1 MILEGLLMFASWLC
15 LSSALSLGFMGFSS
29 VISTLFPVRID
40 LRSYYE
46 QKDKQI
52 KKAQELRKGLR
63 TQMGTELRTTLSKLL
78 K

>member
-1 MILEGLLMFASWLC
+1 MILEGLALLTVGLC
-15 LSSALSLGFMGFSS
+15 ISSVLAIALITFSN

-46 QKDKQI
+46 QKDNQI
-52 KKAQELRKGLR
+52 KKAQELRKALR
-63 TQMGTELRTTLSKLL
+63 TQTDTELHTTLSKLL